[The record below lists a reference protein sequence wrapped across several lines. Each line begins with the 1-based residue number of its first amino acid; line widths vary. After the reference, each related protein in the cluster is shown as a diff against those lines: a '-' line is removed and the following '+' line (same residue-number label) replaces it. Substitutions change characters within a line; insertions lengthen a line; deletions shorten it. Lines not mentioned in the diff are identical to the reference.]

1 MRPLRSILDVVL
13 AGLSLWAA
21 WYHTPAGALL
31 RVVSARV
38 FGMRSESR
46 PLLAY
51 YSAGTLGAQAPESI
65 VPRPPLAPAAALGA
79 GAAGGLGRLAPAER
93 ERILARAHARS
104 TNPEELSK
112 AIGGLSTRHGSR
124 EAGVLA
130 FFCGG
135 EAAQSGAG
143 GGGRSASLEDLSRE
157 LPPSYEHSI
166 SLAGETLTLGTAY
179 ALAWPVPP
187 WAHVTSAF
195 GFREH
200 PVLGGRRLHA
210 GVDLGVPV
218 GTEVRA
224 VAPGIVR
231 RASEDSVSGLALV
244 IDHGSGV
251 TTVYFHNEQL
261 LVRKG
266 DRVAQGQVVS
276 RSGNTGR
283 STGPHLHYQLD
294 LPSGPVDPLR
304 FRTVQPRPAPGG
316 GGGLLLRA
324 HPPTH

>member
-1 MRPLRSILDVVL
+1 MRRLRSLLDLAL

-21 WYHTPAGALL
+21 WYHTPAGALV
-31 RVVSARV
+31 RVASARV
-38 FGMRSESR
+38 FGTRTTAR

-51 YSAGTLGAQAPESI
+51 YSAGTQGAQPPEVI

-79 GAAGGLGRLAPAER
+79 GASAAMSRLVPAER
-93 ERILARAHARS
+93 ERILARAHVRS
-104 TNPEELSK
+104 GTPEELSD
-112 AIGGLSTRHGSR
+112 AIARLSSRHGSR

-135 EAAQSGAG
+135 EAAQFAVLHAGRGAP
-143 GGGRSASLEDLSRE
+143 LEDLARE
-157 LPPSYEHSI
+157 LPPSYERSI
-166 SLAGETLTLGTAY
+166 SLAGEALTLGTAY

-187 WAHVTSAF
+187 WAHVTSPF
-195 GFREH
+195 GMREH
-200 PVLGGRRLHA
+200 PVLGGQRLHA
-210 GVDLGVPV
+210 GVDLGVPI
-218 GTEVRA
+218 GTEVHA

-251 TTVYFHNEQL
+251 STVYFHNEVL

-266 DRVAQGQVVS
+266 DHVAQGQLVS

-304 FRTVQPRPAPGG
+304 FRAARPHAAERGG
-316 GGGLLLRA
+316 TDL
-324 HPPTH
+324 

>member
-79 GAAGGLGRLAPAER
+79 GAAGVLGRLAPAER

-135 EAAQSGAG
+135 EAAQFAVGRAG
-143 GGGRSASLEDLSRE
+143 RGASLEDLARE
-157 LPPSYEHSI
+157 LPPSYERSI
-166 SLAGETLTLGTAY
+166 SLAGEALTLGTAY
-179 ALAWPVPP
+179 ALSWPVSS
-187 WAHVTSAF
+187 WAHVTSPF
-195 GFREH
+195 GVRDH

-218 GTEVRA
+218 GTAVRA
-224 VAPGIVR
+224 VGPGVVR
-231 RASEDSVSGLALV
+231 RASEDAVSGLALV

-251 TTVYFHNEQL
+251 STVYFHNEKL
-261 LVRKG
+261 LVHRG
-266 DRVAQGQVVS
+266 DHVEQGQVIS

-304 FRTVQPRPAPGG
+304 FRTVQPRRAARGG
-316 GGGLLLRA
+316 TDL
-324 HPPTH
+324 

>member
-1 MRPLRSILDVVL
+1 MRRLRSLLDLAL

-21 WYHTPAGALL
+21 WYHTPAGALV
-31 RVVSARV
+31 RVASARIL
-38 FGMRSESR
+38 GTRTTAR

-51 YSAGTLGAQAPESI
+51 YSAGAQGAQTPEVI

-79 GAAGGLGRLAPAER
+79 GASAAISRLAPSER
-93 ERILARAHARS
+93 ERLLARARLRS
-104 TNPEELSK
+104 GTPEELSD
-112 AIGGLSTRHGSR
+112 AIARLSTQNGSR

-135 EAAQSGAG
+135 EAARFAVGRAG
-143 GGGRSASLEDLSRE
+143 RAARLEDLARE
-157 LPPSYEHSI
+157 LPPSYERFI

-179 ALAWPVPP
+179 ALGWPVPP
-187 WAHVTSAF
+187 WAHVTSPF
-195 GFREH
+195 GMREH
-200 PVLGGRRLHA
+200 PVLGGQRLHA

-218 GTEVRA
+218 GTEIHA

-231 RASEDSVSGLALV
+231 RASEDSVTGLALV

-251 TTVYFHNEQL
+251 STVYFHNEAL

-266 DRVAQGQVVS
+266 DHVAQGQIVS
-276 RSGNTGR
+276 RSGNSGR

-304 FRTVQPRPAPGG
+304 FRA
-316 GGGLLLRA
+316 A
-324 HPPTH
+324 HPQRVERGGRDL

>member
-1 MRPLRSILDVVL
+1 MRRARSLLDLVL
-13 AGLSLWAA
+13 AGLALWAA
-21 WYHTPAGALL
+21 WYHTPAGALV
-31 RVVSARV
+31 RVVTARV
-38 FGMRSESR
+38 FGTRSTAR

-51 YSAGTLGAQAPESI
+51 YSAGTQGAQAPEVI

-79 GAAGGLGRLAPAER
+79 GASAALSRVAPAER
-93 ERILARAHARS
+93 ERILARAHLRTSAPEDLSDAIAR
-104 TNPEELSK
+104 LS
-112 AIGGLSTRHGSR
+112 SQNGSR
-124 EAGVLA
+124 EAGLLA
-130 FFCGG
+130 FFCGA
-135 EAAQSGAG
+135 EAARFAVERAGRGA
-143 GGGRSASLEDLSRE
+143 RLEDLARE
-157 LPPSYEHSI
+157 LPPSYERSI

-187 WAHVTSAF
+187 WAHVTSPF
-195 GFREH
+195 GIREH

-218 GTEVRA
+218 GTEVHA

-251 TTVYFHNEQL
+251 STVYFHNEEL

-266 DRVAQGQVVS
+266 DHVAQGQIVS

-304 FRTVQPRPAPGG
+304 FRTARPREAQRGG
-316 GGGLLLRA
+316 TDL
-324 HPPTH
+324 

>member
-1 MRPLRSILDVVL
+1 MRRVRSLLDLAL
-13 AGLSLWAA
+13 AGLALWAA
-21 WYHTPAGALL
+21 WYHTPAGALV
-31 RVVSARV
+31 RVVSAHV
-38 FGMRSESR
+38 FGTRTTAR

-51 YSAGTLGAQAPESI
+51 YSAGTQGAQPPEVI

-79 GAAGGLGRLAPAER
+79 GASAAMSRLAPAER
-93 ERILARAHARS
+93 ERILARNHLRS
-104 TNPEELSK
+104 AAPE
-112 AIGGLSTRHGSR
+112 GLSDVVAHLSSVHGSR
-124 EAGVLA
+124 EGGVLA

-135 EAAQSGAG
+135 EAARFAVERAGRGA
-143 GGGRSASLEDLSRE
+143 RLEDLARE
-157 LPPSYEHSI
+157 LPPSYERSI

-187 WAHVTSAF
+187 WAHVTSPF
-195 GFREH
+195 GMRDH
-200 PVLGGRRLHA
+200 PVLGGQRLHA

-218 GTEVRA
+218 GTEIHA

-231 RASEDSVSGLALV
+231 RSSEDSVSGLALV

-251 TTVYFHNEQL
+251 STVYFHNEQL
-261 LVRKG
+261 LVHKG
-266 DRVAQGQVVS
+266 DHVAQGQIVS

-304 FRTVQPRPAPGG
+304 FRAVRPQGTSLGG
-316 GGGLLLRA
+316 RDL
-324 HPPTH
+324 